1 MDEEN
6 YRKIEID
13 TRQVREKGQSML
25 LNTFDWQVVYSSNSY
40 EC

>member
-13 TRQVREKGQSML
+13 RRQVREKGQSML
-25 LNTFDWQVVYSSNSY
+25 LNTFDWKVVYSSNSY